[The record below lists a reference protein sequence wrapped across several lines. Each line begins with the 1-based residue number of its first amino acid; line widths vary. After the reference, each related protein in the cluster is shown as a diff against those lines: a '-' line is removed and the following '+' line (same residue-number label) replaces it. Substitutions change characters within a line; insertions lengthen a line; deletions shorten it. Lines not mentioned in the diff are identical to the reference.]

1 VPISRKELIR
11 RLIQL
16 GFSSPC
22 SGGKHFVMKGRGR
35 RLTIPNPHSGKDIDD
50 SLLTRILRQAGVTRK
65 EFDEVK

>member
-1 VPISRKELIR
+1 
-11 RLIQL
+11 
-16 GFSSPC
+16 
-22 SGGKHFVMKGRGR
+22 MKGRGR